1 MRWVL
6 LALCG
11 FLLTGCIV
19 SKNGPVS
26 TTETPGQRRVTSVD
40 VDSFRGLRA
49 EIRPE
54 GGHAR
59 LVLKAVGDI
68 SVDSEQEVSV
78 QESVAGRTAFGFF
91 PWTLADKPGSTPVV
105 DHILAVFVN
114 YGLALTPTLYSL
126 FFEPF
131 SDFPSS
137 GVNDHVFAG
146 FSLLGFY
153 RYNAEPEVI
162 RTSSRT
168 DRSTRDAAVYDVQDF
183 VLEYEE
189 REHRSES
196 GGVILGEKYES
207 GMEIRAKLTSM
218 TMLPGS
224 LSQQLRQF
232 EGKEIVWKAS
242 GVRKWAPTPQQ
253 TVSSAVLSKDDIC
266 GIWEV
271 VQSVNSVTTTL
282 GLDKPTE
289 LLQVLRVTYELNA
302 DGAFRSTSLAS
313 ERETVCSG
321 TWDCEDGDL
330 VLRMDDHKGG
340 LAETRL
346 RCVRRGDDGL
356 EMRYVDLRAY
366 EKMFMVG
373 GIELSSASY
382 DADGALHHTTLIDNS
397 NNEKHIHVRIE
408 TKSVTSPMIFE
419 RKVERKEG
427 KE

>member
-6 LALCG
+6 LVLCG
-11 FLLTGCIV
+11 SLLTGCIV

-26 TTETPGQRRVTSVD
+26 TTETPGQKRAVSVD
-40 VDSFRGLRA
+40 VASFRGLRA
-49 EIRPE
+49 EIRPD

-91 PWTLADKPGSTPVV
+91 PWTLADKPGSVPVV
-105 DHILAVFVN
+105 DHILAMLVN
-114 YGLALTPTLYSL
+114 YGLVLTPTLYSL
-126 FFEPF
+126 FIEPF

-162 RTSSRT
+162 SSSKRT
-168 DRSTRDAAVYDVQDF
+168 DRSTRDAAVYDVRDF
-183 VLEYEE
+183 VLEYEG
-189 REHRSES
+189 RARRSES
-196 GGVILGEKYES
+196 GGVTLGEKYES

-224 LSQQLRQF
+224 LSRQLRQF
-232 EGKEIVWKAS
+232 EGEEIVWKAS
-242 GVRKWAPTPQQ
+242 GVRKWAPTAQ
-253 TVSSAVLSKDDIC
+253 TVSSVALAKDELC

-271 VQSVNSVTTTL
+271 IQSVNSVTTTL

-289 LLQVLRVTYELNA
+289 LLQVLRVTYELNS
-302 DGAFRSTSLAS
+302 DGAFRSTSLVS
-313 ERETVCSG
+313 GRETVCSG

-340 LAETRL
+340 MAETRL
-346 RCVRRGDDGL
+346 CCVRHGEDGL
-356 EMRYVDLRAY
+356 EMRYADLRAY
-366 EKMFMVG
+366 EKMFLVG
-373 GIELSSASY
+373 GIESSSASY
-382 DADGALHHTTLIDNS
+382 DADGTLHHTTLIDNS
-397 NNEKHIHVRIE
+397 NNEKDVRVRIE
-408 TKSVTSPMIFE
+408 TRSVTSPMIFE
-419 RKVERKEG
+419 RRAEGEYMER
-427 KE
+427 